1 MRETLIIY
9 STLLLRFNLFLLHG
23 IFIILPRLCVIKC
36 TH

>member
-1 MRETLIIY
+1 MLETLIISY
-9 STLLLRFNLFLLHG
+9 TLLLRFILFWLYG